1 MAAIPVPDL
10 LARPET
16 ERECEIC
23 WEGFIWLSVDFF
35 WIPKN
40 CIRFNTGAPRLP
52 LEEGRHHRLLELEG
66 IIREEVGISHL
77 SFTSGLMFHRQ
88 WGQTEERRKGKR

>member
-1 MAAIPVPDL
+1 MAATPVPDL

-23 WEGFIWLSVDFF
+23 WESFDWPSVDFF

-40 CIRFNTGAPRLP
+40 CIRSNTGAPRLA
-52 LEEGRHHRLLELEG
+52 LKEGRHHRLLELEG
-66 IIREEVGISHL
+66 ILREEVGNSQL
-77 SFTSGLMFHRQ
+77 SFTRGLQFSILFFINISQ
-88 WGQTEERRKGKR
+88 AVGEK

>member
-1 MAAIPVPDL
+1 MAATLAPDL

-23 WEGFIWLSVDFF
+23 WESFDWPSVDFF
-35 WIPKN
+35 GIPKN
-40 CIRFNTGAPRLP
+40 CIRSNTGAPRLA

-66 IIREEVGISHL
+66 ILREEVDISHL
-77 SFTSGLMFHRQ
+77 SFTSRLKFSLISSLIFHR
-88 WGQTEERRKGKR
+88 